1 MAQLID
7 GKSLANKIIGEIKKD
22 IDKIIQTNQRPPG
35 LAVILVGNDP
45 ASSIYVGK
53 KEKVCNAIGIKS
65 IVKKYDDTITEKA
78 LIDEILLLNKDD
90 SVDGILIQLPLPMY
104 INQRN
109 IIEAVRPEKDVDGFH
124 PINIGNLFL
133 GYNTFVPCTPLGI
146 IKLLDFYN
154 IEIKSKRVVVLGR
167 SNIVG
172 RPLIPLLL
180 QRDAT
185 ITICHSKTI
194 NLPEVTRKADI
205 IISAIGK
212 PNYVQREFIGNGAV
226 VIDVGINRVDGK
238 ITGDVSFDDV
248 KNVASFITPVP
259 GGVGPMTIAM
269 LMHNTLKA
277 YRLHV

>member
-53 KEKVCNAIGIKS
+53 KESVCNAIGIKS

-146 IKLLDFYN
+146 IELLDFYN

-226 VIDVGINRVDGK
+226 IIDVGINRVDGK
-238 ITGDVSFDDV
+238 ITGDVFFDDV

>member
-146 IKLLDFYN
+146 IELLDFYN